1 MRGVCESHTSVNALC
16 VRFEATSGFLRE
28 VGNRPLLCRRHFDVA
43 AGAPSAPGGI
53 RSRVADMAL
62 LYGAGPTVPV
72 FCPALPRLAQKVEN
86 VYFPTLQARIELKE
100 ESTARW
106 RAIRKGT

>member
-1 MRGVCESHTSVNALC
+1 
-16 VRFEATSGFLRE
+16 
-28 VGNRPLLCRRHFDVA
+28 
-43 AGAPSAPGGI
+43 
-53 RSRVADMAL
+53 MAL